1 MDLQQWRREKGPLNQ
16 APPLEVEHLQRL
28 HEILDKGAND
38 IDRIGAGA
46 FLCAIYARARWSDL
60 RYIHH
65 IKYDGY
71 KRNATM
77 DLYTAEHKTSMT
89 GLRREQFLPLVIPSE
104 GIVHGDW
111 LGTFIELCHSQGTD
125 WEKVPFG
132 PLLPAPKQEGGWCL
146 RPLSTSEAAAW
157 LKRLLA
163 GCSGASAIRAHSMK
177 VTLCLWAARAGF
189 SKEHRATLSHHATAL
204 NGSDIVYSRELQTGA
219 IRKLQMLLKKI
230 RVGLDP
236 RSDKEPLHEITAAF
250 DSGHRSVVR
259 TPMVEAH
266 APSTPMPAAEPSREQ
281 QDAPTECKVETSL
294 HDLCMIASSE
304 TAPFGDVVRDQGL
317 IAIDSS
323 SGSDSTDSSS
333 DDDDSSDEHFSNAM
347 PIPVYSEKVP
357 EGYSFHVH
365 KKSKIMHRARS
376 GAQNTVCKT
385 KLNENYTETAR
396 EINFKYP
403 KCMRCFVRDH
413 NRLTTVDAVVDALRD
428 SAKRR
433 KALDS

>member
-1 MDLQQWRREKGPLNQ
+1 M
-16 APPLEVEHLQRL
+16 
-28 HEILDKGAND
+28 
-38 IDRIGAGA
+38 
-46 FLCAIYARARWSDL
+46 
-60 RYIHH
+60 
-65 IKYDGY
+65 
-71 KRNATM
+71 
-77 DLYTAEHKTSMT
+77 
-89 GLRREQFLPLVIPSE
+89 
-104 GIVHGDW
+104 
-111 LGTFIELCHSQGTD
+111 GTD

-177 VTLCLWAARAGF
+177 VTLCVWAARAGF

-294 HDLCMIASSE
+294 HDLCMIAS
-304 TAPFGDVVRDQGL
+304 Q
-317 IAIDSS
+317 
-323 SGSDSTDSSS
+323 
-333 DDDDSSDEHFSNAM
+333 
-347 PIPVYSEKVP
+347 
-357 EGYSFHVH
+357 
-365 KKSKIMHRARS
+365 
-376 GAQNTVCKT
+376 
-385 KLNENYTETAR
+385 
-396 EINFKYP
+396 
-403 KCMRCFVRDH
+403 
-413 NRLTTVDAVVDALRD
+413 
-428 SAKRR
+428 
-433 KALDS
+433 